1 MTSLPWMPVFP
12 GDELAETAH
21 LSTEEFGA
29 YQLLK
34 MALWQHKT
42 LPSDEARLARIA
54 RLDPAGW
61 AAVRPM
67 LLPLFGA
74 GWTHE
79 KLEQQRLTAEQEREK
94 KSAAAKKAAAKRWSG
109 QTNNAMGNANAYATA
124 HADAYADGYAN
135 ASPTAY
141 ADAMPE
147 QCGSNALHLQM
158 KNSALEEGTS
168 IRTPTHARARGAEHP
183 DWSDE
188 DRRRY
193 SDAYAGQILKGD
205 SPYQANVYA
214 TEKVETARRSRLE
227 RMQ

>member
-21 LSTEEFGA
+21 LSAEEFGA

-42 LPSDEARLARIA
+42 LPQDETRLARIA

-61 AAVRPM
+61 AAVRPT

-79 KLEQQRLTAEQEREK
+79 KLEQQRLAAEQGSEK

-109 QTNNAMGNANAYATA
+109 QTNNATGNANAYATA

-135 ASPTAY
+135 ASPAAY
-141 ADAMPE
+141 ANAMPE
-147 QCGSNALHLQM
+147 QCGSNALHPQM

-168 IRTPTHARARGAEHP
+168 IRTHTREAEHP
-183 DWSDE
+183 DWSDD

-193 SDAYAGQILKGD
+193 SSVYADQILKGD
-205 SPYQANVYA
+205 SPYQATAYA
-214 TEKVETARRSRLE
+214 TENVEDARRLRQGKE
-227 RMQ
+227 AA